1 MFDNEPSYEEYLKFQ
16 NPYVIGGSGGLG
28 CFGCDN
34 DNFSESS
41 QRESY
46 DYIDNNGQNGD
57 DIINT
62 RNNIISNV
70 DDSNSSQENRN
81 FNIINEDFDPNKN
94 KLTTHTTETIAG
106 KTIITSCSLIDKK
119 CIQMGI
125 RRVLNYENIKSLSLL
140 GRKRPRRTNKEIE
153 NNKKNKD
160 PPKPKVKKKGRCK
173 TNQSCH
179 SQNENST
186 HDKFSQDNITK
197 GLNCQLINSSRN
209 WMNNSFLNSSGNF
222 INFDKKKK
230 INNHNENI
238 FLKIDP
244 NIITNNITKK
254 DTLENLKK
262 PLKEIF
268 SYSISKKYK
277 LQQKDIN
284 KILIDKIL
292 KENKQDFVIYIL
304 NMSFED
310 LLNYYNGIITDET
323 IINHF
328 KGKYDEKLIR
338 QFIKN
343 FQKIDCWI
351 EEIAE
356 KEKDP
361 KLRDDYIERIKIISL
376 NYKQIY
382 EAKHNR
388 TKKEKKNDNNK

>member
-1 MFDNEPSYEEYLKFQ
+1 MFDNGPYFNYQNHYMNDSSNNINYFNINNNNFLSYID
-16 NPYVIGGSGGLG
+16 IGG
-28 CFGCDN
+28 
-34 DNFSESS
+34 
-41 QRESY
+41 
-46 DYIDNNGQNGD
+46 QNSD

-62 RNNIISNV
+62 RNNNIYNV
-70 DDSNSSQENRN
+70 DYSNSLQENRMIDFTFSN
-81 FNIINEDFDPNKN
+81 INEGLDPNKN
-94 KLTTHTTETIAG
+94 KLTTHTTETIGG
-106 KTIITSCSLIDKK
+106 KTIITSSFLINKK
-119 CIQMGI
+119 CIETGV
-125 RRVLNYENIKSLSLL
+125 RRELNYENIKSLPLL
-140 GRKRPRRTNKEIE
+140 GQKRPRRTNKEIE
-153 NNKKNKD
+153 NNKKNED
-160 PPKPKVKKKGRCK
+160 PPKPKVKQKGRSK
-173 TNQSCH
+173 RNQSYD
-179 SQNENST
+179 SKNENST
-186 HDKFSQDNITK
+186 HNRSAEDNITK
-197 GLNCQLINSSRN
+197 KHNCKLLNSSKD
-209 WMNNSFLNSSGNF
+209 WMNNSFLDSSGNF

-304 NMSFED
+304 NMTFED